1 MTTMNERDLYY
12 GQRLAEMIRCKTV
25 SHKEGFEPE
34 EFLKLRRV
42 IGTLFPLV
50 TEKAERTILGEDAYL
65 YKLPGKDPSRNVLLM
80 SHHDVVEATGSWQ
93 EAPFAGVI
101 RDGKLWGRGTVDTKT
116 PLFAE
121 FSALEELLH
130 EGFEF
135 PVNVY
140 LFSSHNEEYSGDG
153 ALLAHDYFIGHSIRF
168 DWISD
173 EGGAVIAPPM
183 PGIDK
188 KCAMIAVHE
197 KGRCTAQLIAGP
209 QQGHAGLA
217 GAHKTPV
224 MRMAAFMTE
233 VDEKKPFI
241 RRLHPEVRGMFEALA
256 PHMAFPMRTV
266 FSNLGLFSGLLIRLM
281 PKLNAAAGKMLGTGC
296 TFKNISTDDDGTCR
310 AQAFLRCINDA
321 DFAKD
326 LDTLRKMAEC
336 HGVRIVL
343 RDEDNEYYKPT
354 SLDSRGYQYV
364 KETAQAVFPYAAVA
378 PFILP
383 AGTDARRFTDLS
395 DAVIRFAPIDID
407 DQQYASVHG
416 ENENISI
423 DKLPIAVDF
432 YKQLLRNYA

>member
-1 MTTMNERDLYY
+1 MLN
-12 GQRLAEMIRCKTV
+12 
-25 SHKEGFEPE
+25 
-34 EFLKLRRV
+34 
-42 IGTLFPLV
+42 
-50 TEKAERTILGEDAYL
+50 
-65 YKLPGKDPSRNVLLM
+65 N
-80 SHHDVVEATGSWQ
+80 
-93 EAPFAGVI
+93 
-101 RDGKLWGRGTVDTKT
+101 
-116 PLFAE
+116 
-121 FSALEELLH
+121 
-130 EGFEF
+130 
-135 PVNVY
+135 
-140 LFSSHNEEYSGDG
+140 
-153 ALLAHDYFIGHSIRF
+153 YFIYFYQPSKESGIPNLIPQGKIVLGILTIIGLIKAIGHII
-168 DWISD
+168 D
-173 EGGAVIAPPM
+173 AVTDP
-183 PGIDK
+183 
-188 KCAMIAVHE
+188 
-197 KGRCTAQLIAGP
+197 LIASCSDKSKHPGGRRIP
-209 QQGHAGLA
+209 L
-217 GAHKTPV
+217 
-224 MRMAAFMTE
+224 M
-233 VDEKKPFI
+233 KKPFI

-281 PKLNAAAGKMLGTGC
+281 PKLNAAAGEMLGTGC
-296 TFKNISTDDDGTCR
+296 TFKNVSTEDDGTCR

-321 DFAKD
+321 DFEKD

-354 SLDSRGYQYV
+354 SLDSRGYQYE

-423 DKLPIAVDF
+423 DKLSIAVDF